1 MSSNLVKSKVHFNF
15 NGTQVHKKK
24 TRIKFL
30 VSFLF
35 YLKSKMQNLNV
46 KSKFLKKLT
55 TLVFA
60 YASAPFIYPNICGI
74 KLSQLIA

>member
-1 MSSNLVKSKVHFNF
+1 MSSNLVKSKVYFNF

-46 KSKFLKKLT
+46 KSKFLKKINNTSFCLCIST
-55 TLVFA
+55 FHISKHLW
-60 YASAPFIYPNICGI
+60 N
-74 KLSQLIA
+74 